1 MSKLQDCPN
10 LPRLEWDT
18 SSCPDMELSDLRPY
32 EFTREVPILR
42 RAVIRWRA
50 AAGVQSFERLLALD
64 RSGNR
69 APIKSLVCATWPEWP
84 FSPYLSVPEMERA
97 RRLKILYPGEEAT
110 LIAEQLEPDQA
121 LLLDDEEGF
130 QNVVRQLQ
138 KNWQADRK
146 LQVYPRNFEEHVLL
160 RIPWWMSNSE
170 ILRLF
175 KTWLKVNSPLDR
187 KLFTP
192 EGRGTFERRA
202 RADLKA
208 LAALRVLRA
217 NKDDWTLP
225 PMLYNEQSEWIKARD
240 HALRIIESL
249 SRVLR

>member
-1 MSKLQDCPN
+1 MSELQDCPN

-18 SSCPDMELSDLRPY
+18 SGCPDAELSDLRAY

-50 AAGVQSFERLLALD
+50 AVGVQSYERLLALD
-64 RSGNR
+64 RSGTR

-84 FSPYLSVPEMERA
+84 FSPYLSVPEIERA
-97 RRLKILYPGEEAT
+97 RRLKILYPGEEAM
-110 LIAEQLEPDQA
+110 LIAGQLEPDPA

-130 QNVVRQLQ
+130 CNVVRQLR
-138 KNWQADRK
+138 KNWQAGRR
-146 LQVYPRNFEEHVLL
+146 LHVYPSNFEEHVLL

-175 KTWLKVNSPLDR
+175 KTWLKVNSPSDR
-187 KLFTP
+187 QLFTP

-225 PMLYNEQSEWIKARD
+225 PALYSEQSEWIRSCN
-240 HALRIIESL
+240 HALVIIEGL
-249 SRVLR
+249 AGVLR